1 MGSRRSVAIFS
12 AAGIGILVLSGIYLG
27 VIRLRS
33 HIDDRVYLI
42 GWQDVPP
49 FQQKAEDG
57 LPAGLAVELVRDAA
71 RRRGIRLKWV
81 WHPGSSEAA
90 LRNREVDLWPLITI
104 TPERRGVIHISKP
117 YLQHEFTLLV
127 LATSSYSQ
135 AQDLA
140 SATISYPGRPF
151 SQQVLHRI
159 LPHARMVSAASQ
171 KDAVESVC
179 ARSADAAFL
188 DEFTAEAVLLSG
200 LSCLSQ
206 PMRVIPLPM
215 LRSILGVGS
224 TLEAS
229 AVADEIRRGIDAS
242 VREGNLARILTSW
255 GYLSRRNMEYFSAA
269 LDAQRR
275 EQWLM
280 AIIAVFA
287 ALLALTAFGSDRIRR
302 QRNRIKAAERALRHS
317 EEQLRLLTNN
327 LSDMVMAYDMD
338 RRLVFGN
345 PAVERLTGYSVADL
359 QNGESV
365 RWVHPDDRSRML
377 ESWERLFQGVD
388 CRDKEYRLITK
399 DRQAKWI
406 TASGGPIYDDGGR
419 QVGVQAIARDITERK
434 LAAEALRES
443 ERRFRELLERVQLV
457 AVMTDLNG
465 KIAFC
470 NDYTLAITGWTSEE
484 VIGQPA
490 REFLDPEFP
499 PHSAQEVAIATSAAR
514 TQQFFEGKI
523 LAKNGSR
530 KSIRWSSTV
539 LRDSEGRAA
548 GFASLGEDVT
558 ELQALRA
565 EAARREGEERFRN
578 IADTAPL
585 MIWVTAPDKGCT
597 FVNKGWLSFTG
608 HSLEQELG
616 NGWAAGIHPDDLESC
631 LSTYAA
637 AFDARRDFQME
648 HRLRRADGEYRWLL
662 CSGVPRFGPDGE
674 FTGYVGNCSDIT
686 DLKHSRDEDVARQKL
701 ESVGTLAG
709 GVAHDF
715 NNLLGAVLAQA
726 DVALTEL
733 AAGASPAEQL
743 NHIRAVAIRGAG
755 IVRQLMIYAG
765 QETAVSEPIDIS
777 WLIDDMMELLKVV
790 VSKRAVLKTEL
801 VGGLPAVLA
810 NPAQLRQ
817 MVMNLV
823 TNASEAIGERDGVI
837 AIRTALAKA
846 GHEPLRDSANGYVE
860 LEVSDTG
867 CGISHEAQT
876 KIFDPFFTTKPT
888 GHGLGLAVVAR
899 IVRGLGGASQFES
912 EPGRG
917 TTFRILLPS
926 VRDMAPVPRPAN
938 ASPAHGTIDP
948 ARIVLVVEDEEPL
961 RLAVAKMLR
970 RNGVSVMEAEDGT
983 AALGRLREHG
993 DQIGLV
999 LLDITLPGA
1008 PSREVFAEARR
1019 RRPDMKVILTSAYG
1033 QKTVDE
1039 TFQGMEID
1047 AFIRKPYQLGE
1058 LVSLVRNLV
1067 STESAAAVDVSANQ
1081 IAG

>member
-1 MGSRRSVAIFS
+1 
-12 AAGIGILVLSGIYLG
+12 
-27 VIRLRS
+27 
-33 HIDDRVYLI
+33 
-42 GWQDVPP
+42 
-49 FQQKAEDG
+49 
-57 LPAGLAVELVRDAA
+57 
-71 RRRGIRLKWV
+71 
-81 WHPGSSEAA
+81 
-90 LRNREVDLWPLITI
+90 
-104 TPERRGVIHISKP
+104 
-117 YLQHEFTLLV
+117 
-127 LATSSYSQ
+127 
-135 AQDLA
+135 
-140 SATISYPGRPF
+140 
-151 SQQVLHRI
+151 
-159 LPHARMVSAASQ
+159 MVSAASQ

-406 TASGGPIYDDGGR
+406 TASGGPIYDDGKR

>member
-1 MGSRRSVAIFS
+1 
-12 AAGIGILVLSGIYLG
+12 
-27 VIRLRS
+27 
-33 HIDDRVYLI
+33 
-42 GWQDVPP
+42 
-49 FQQKAEDG
+49 
-57 LPAGLAVELVRDAA
+57 
-71 RRRGIRLKWV
+71 
-81 WHPGSSEAA
+81 
-90 LRNREVDLWPLITI
+90 
-104 TPERRGVIHISKP
+104 
-117 YLQHEFTLLV
+117 
-127 LATSSYSQ
+127 
-135 AQDLA
+135 
-140 SATISYPGRPF
+140 
-151 SQQVLHRI
+151 
-159 LPHARMVSAASQ
+159 
-171 KDAVESVC
+171 
-179 ARSADAAFL
+179 
-188 DEFTAEAVLLSG
+188 
-200 LSCLSQ
+200 
-206 PMRVIPLPM
+206 
-215 LRSILGVGS
+215 
-224 TLEAS
+224 
-229 AVADEIRRGIDAS
+229 
-242 VREGNLARILTSW
+242 
-255 GYLSRRNMEYFSAA
+255 
-269 LDAQRR
+269 
-275 EQWLM
+275 
-280 AIIAVFA
+280 
-287 ALLALTAFGSDRIRR
+287 
-302 QRNRIKAAERALRHS
+302 
-317 EEQLRLLTNN
+317 
-327 LSDMVMAYDMD
+327 
-338 RRLVFGN
+338 
-345 PAVERLTGYSVADL
+345 
-359 QNGESV
+359 
-365 RWVHPDDRSRML
+365 
-377 ESWERLFQGVD
+377 
-388 CRDKEYRLITK
+388 
-399 DRQAKWI
+399 
-406 TASGGPIYDDGGR
+406 
-419 QVGVQAIARDITERK
+419 
-434 LAAEALRES
+434 
-443 ERRFRELLERVQLV
+443 
-457 AVMTDLNG
+457 
-465 KIAFC
+465 
-470 NDYTLAITGWTSEE
+470 
-484 VIGQPA
+484 
-490 REFLDPEFP
+490 
-499 PHSAQEVAIATSAAR
+499 
-514 TQQFFEGKI
+514 
-523 LAKNGSR
+523 
-530 KSIRWSSTV
+530 
-539 LRDSEGRAA
+539 
-548 GFASLGEDVT
+548 
-558 ELQALRA
+558 
-565 EAARREGEERFRN
+565 
-578 IADTAPL
+578 
-585 MIWVTAPDKGCT
+585 
-597 FVNKGWLSFTG
+597 
-608 HSLEQELG
+608 
-616 NGWAAGIHPDDLESC
+616 
-631 LSTYAA
+631 
-637 AFDARRDFQME
+637 
-648 HRLRRADGEYRWLL
+648 
-662 CSGVPRFGPDGE
+662 
-674 FTGYVGNCSDIT
+674 
-686 DLKHSRDEDVARQKL
+686 
-701 ESVGTLAG
+701 
-709 GVAHDF
+709 
-715 NNLLGAVLAQA
+715 
-726 DVALTEL
+726 
-733 AAGASPAEQL
+733 L